1 MHTEAERLLYGLML
15 LRANDVHKQKDQPGS
30 SMEPL
35 SSENHRM
42 VFIAKNIGTVLVK
55 ECLMRSR
62 VSDEDVRSSIWKD
75 CRGTV
80 FVDPFDAATVAKLR
94 KGIPQGY
101 FVRFPLLPSEMVI
114 LGEVDVRPSS
124 LNGVRE

>member
-1 MHTEAERLLYGLML
+1 MHTEAERLLGELML
-15 LRANDVHKQKDQPGS
+15 LRANDALEQKDRPES
-30 SMEPL
+30 LMESL

-62 VSDEDVRSSIWKD
+62 VSDEDMRSSIWKD

-80 FVDPFDAATVAKLR
+80 FIDPFNTATVAKLR
-94 KGIPQGY
+94 KGVPQGY
-101 FVRFPLLPSEMVI
+101 FV
-114 LGEVDVRPSS
+114 SS
-124 LNGVRE
+124 LYGM

>member
-1 MHTEAERLLYGLML
+1 MHTEAERLLRGLML
-15 LRANDVHKQKDQPGS
+15 LRANDALEQKDRPGS
-30 SMEPL
+30 SVESL
-35 SSENHRM
+35 SSEIYRM

-62 VSDEDVRSSIWKD
+62 VSDEDIRSSIWKD

-80 FVDPFDAATVAKLR
+80 FIDPFNADTVAKLR

-101 FVRFPLLPSEMVI
+101 FVSSPTACDLRR
-114 LGEVDVRPSS
+114 DRRPTE
-124 LNGVRE
+124 LIRLV